1 MTLKDFMDRYGPT
14 IAVLTM
20 VVVLGVLLPGNA
32 NGDKSNVS
40 TTAGNNIAASGDS
53 GVIESESDASGS
65 DASGTLD
72 STGSVTGGTTGT
84 GGTAGTGTK
93 RAATTGTASG
103 AGTIAP
109 QQATPEQA
117 ASVTA
122 AGGVKFGS
130 GPNCREDGR
139 QKSFSYSAP
148 PCAEWA
154 PGTPNGG
161 ATDRGVTGDK
171 ILVIRYRGQENAATS
186 AALTGAGASDSREDT
201 QKQYENFFKY
211 FNLHYETYGREVVM
225 KVFDATGASGNDEA
239 ARADAIKM
247 AEEMGAFAVMNA
259 GTVGTEELARRGVI
273 CLCTTTLSREF
284 YGSLPP
290 YVFSSLP
297 TSEGY
302 GEMAAEYVGKR
313 LAGRNAN
320 HAGDPVF
327 KANPRRF
334 GYIWYEGEGGRADPV
349 RKISHD
355 NFVQE
360 LAKYNVSLSGDFG
373 YIFDIAKAPDQAD
386 AMVAKFRQERVS
398 TVILGVDPLY
408 PIFFTQ
414 SATKNNYN
422 PEWIILGTALSDT
435 TFFGRTY
442 DKKQMQAAFGIS
454 PLYVSWADVRTSP
467 GWKEYHH
474 ADPTADPNDTGPNNG
489 RVAVNVNRSGV
500 AILFSGIH
508 MAGPKLDQDSF
519 SQGLLNLPPI
529 GGAPARPLIKFTRQD
544 PTAIKDFNEIFWDST
559 FSGRDEVNKD
569 GVGAFLHVDG
579 GKRYQKGQWPDTD
592 PKVFNR
598 EGAIFTSDNPPGG
611 PQALPH
617 DADGHKHDPA
627 KKCMTCP

>member
-1 MTLKDFMDRYGPT
+1 MTVKDLMDRYGPT

-20 VVVLGVLLPGNA
+20 VIVLGVLLPGNTTRRD
-32 NGDKSNVS
+32 GSNVAATGGAS
-40 TTAGNNIAASGDS
+40 SSAPIDGGASTTDTLATGEAAPTSGDNSSSAAAGTTAGGATPARRAAAGGGGTAASGP
-53 GVIESESDASGS
+53 IAAQEA
-65 DASGTLD
+65 
-72 STGSVTGGTTGT
+72 
-84 GGTAGTGTK
+84 TA
-93 RAATTGTASG
+93 A
-103 AGTIAP
+103 
-109 QQATPEQA
+109 QA
-117 ASVTA
+117 AAVSA
-122 AGGVKFGS
+122 PGGVKFGS

-148 PCAEWA
+148 PCADWT

-161 ATDRGVTGDK
+161 ATDKGVTGDK
-171 ILVIRYRGQENAATS
+171 ILLVRYRGQENAATS

-201 QKQYENFFKY
+201 AKQYENFVKY

-225 KVFDATGASGNDEA
+225 KVYDATGESGNDEA
-239 ARADAIKM
+239 ARSDAIKI
-247 AEEMGAFAVMNA
+247 AEEMGAFAVLNA

-273 CLCTTTLSREF
+273 CICTTTLSREF
-284 YGSLPP
+284 YGALPP

-297 TSEGY
+297 TAEGY
-302 GEMAAEYVGKR
+302 GTMAAEYVGKR
-313 LAGRNAN
+313 LAGRNATW
-320 HAGDPVF
+320 AGDAVF
-327 KANPRRF
+327 KTSPRRF

-355 NFVQE
+355 NFIQE

-386 AMVAKFRQERVS
+386 AMVAKFRQEKVS

-422 PEWIILGTALSDT
+422 PEWMILGTALSDT

-467 GWKEYHH
+467 GWKEFHH
-474 ADPTADPNDTGPNNG
+474 VDPSANPDDTGPNNG

-500 AILFSGIH
+500 ATLFSGIQ
-508 MAGPKLDQDSF
+508 MAGPNLNQDTF

-529 GGAPARPLIKFTRQD
+529 GGTPARPLIKFTRQD

-559 FSGRDEVNKD
+559 YQGRDEVNKD
-569 GVGAFLHVDG
+569 GIGAFLHVDG
-579 GKRYQKGQWPDTD
+579 GKRYQAGQWPTSE

-617 DADGHKHDPA
+617 DADGHKHDLN
-627 KKCMTCP
+627 KRCLSCP